1 MPDTNQTKDLT
12 SILRDLSSE
21 IKSKDFEEMRLRLI
35 ALAKIDEVLASLKET
50 YDIRIY
56 RGTDVVEDYKRS
68 REEVTETV
76 TPHSADY
83 MVRKDN
89 VEIQL
94 EVKLKLSEGFF
105 IETRNLEHYHRIL
118 RENAKTE
125 EIVLVWTTDELHSI
139 ALGLDDIQHYLSLS
153 RKQRQPTE
161 FNVDRMSPLK
171 ETIEKILKKHRPVFQ
186 EPTSI
191 REMRKVDF
199 DLSIAFSNILDAKLS
214 ELKESAQRR
223 KTIERMI
230 AINSISDSDKEKIL
244 RLFESFQKK
253 EISIENL
260 KENIEALSKDIDLEQ
275 DEQ

>member
-76 TPHSADY
+76 TPHTADY

-139 ALGLDDIQHYLSLS
+139 ALALDDIQHYLSLS

-223 KTIERMI
+223 KAIERMI

-260 KENIEALSKDIDLEQ
+260 KEYIEALSKDIDLEQ

>member
-76 TPHSADY
+76 TPHTADY

-139 ALGLDDIQHYLSLS
+139 ALALDDIQHYLSLS

-199 DLSIAFSNILDAKLS
+199 DLSIAFSNILDAKRS

-223 KTIERMI
+223 KEIERMI

-260 KENIEALSKDIDLEQ
+260 KEYIEALSKDIDLEQ